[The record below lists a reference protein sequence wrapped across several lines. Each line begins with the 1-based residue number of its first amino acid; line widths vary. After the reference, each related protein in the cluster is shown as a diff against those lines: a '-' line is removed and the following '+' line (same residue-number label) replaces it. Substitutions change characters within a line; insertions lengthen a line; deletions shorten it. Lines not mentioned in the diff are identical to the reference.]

1 MRCNLFRLSL
11 LTIGLA
17 APVQVLSEQIH
28 LTEEDIFAEIA
39 SVTGVTHLKQ
49 SLSQVPAAVTII
61 DRRTIEAST
70 ALNLV
75 DLFRLVPGF
84 QVYFIHGNKPGVT
97 YHVPGGDYSRR
108 LEVKV
113 DGRSVYEPL
122 LSSVEWNTI
131 GIDIDDIEYIE
142 VVRGSNTAADG
153 SNAFIAS
160 FNIITRSPLADLGT
174 KVSVQHGNQGIK
186 SRAISHSSQYDQLA
200 TRFTLKAS
208 DNEGFDL
215 EDYPDYAGKGFSDS
229 ADTFTMRFQGLWTPT
244 VTDSINF
251 QLGTGDTK
259 TTIGPSDYKK
269 RHWKNKYQHFNWKR
283 IANEWSDIEL
293 VLYHNEIDFV
303 DNDDTYDVDAVLFQY
318 ASYDE
323 LEGFSRHQLYQLELG
338 NDLDEGIAL
347 SPNIQEMLEDGGNQ
361 VIAKPSYGHF
371 SGRWD
376 AEIRSNIYS
385 INNFRMS
392 IALGSRYDSFETE
405 LFLGGPGQVSQ
416 VSNRLNANLEWTASD
431 ELTFN
436 YGNAIEKIRNKNHSH
451 SNRAAANYQ
460 FSKQHIFRL
469 ARSES
474 YRDPT
479 LLEVNQNSIYTYEN
493 QDEEI
498 TLYTRVFSD
507 DDIATEKLVS
517 REVGYLGLFDDKK
530 LSLDIRVFEEELTNL
545 IGERRERFLG
555 PLQDSVNIIDN
566 IENLKLKGME
576 WQLQYRPSNQLLIN
590 LNHSYLEAEG
600 DSRYGYD
607 QSDDAA
613 SENDLILDLDKTVP
627 ENMANLLVSYE
638 MSGGLKFSGSYH
650 YKAGYKPKPGAE
662 SLPSHS
668 RFDLKASKR
677 WFSQSNWME
686 LSLTAQNVGD
696 DYPEHFSSNKFESL
710 YVLGFKFGSN

>member
-1 MRCNLFRLSL
+1 MKGNLQRLSL
-11 LTIGLA
+11 LMLMLSA
-17 APVQVLSEQIH
+17 SAQVFSEQGL
-28 LTEEDIFAEIA
+28 LTEEDVFAAID

-122 LSSVEWNTI
+122 LSSVEWNTL
-131 GIDIDDIEYIE
+131 GVDIDDIEYIE

-160 FNIITRSPLADLGT
+160 FNIVTRSPLLDLGT
-174 KVSVQHGNQGIK
+174 KLSVQNGNQGIK
-186 SRAISHSSQYDQLA
+186 SRAISHSSQFDQLA
-200 TRFTLKAS
+200 TRLTIKAS
-208 DNEGFDL
+208 ENNGF
-215 EDYPDYAGKGFSDS
+215 EDFGGNDIADS
-229 ADTFTMRFQGLWTPT
+229 VDTFTLRYQGLWTPT
-244 VTDSINF
+244 GTDSINF
-251 QLGTGDTK
+251 QLGTGDAK

-303 DNDDTYDVDAVLFQY
+303 DNDDSYDVATT
-318 ASYDE
+318 
-323 LEGFSRHQLYQLELG
+323 LYFYG
-338 NDLDEGIAL
+338 AD
-347 SPNIQEMLEDGGNQ
+347 EDGQSLHQRMGGDLVLPLDIQQILANGPNQ
-361 VIAKPSYGHF
+361 IIAQPAYAHF
-371 SGRWD
+371 SDRWD
-376 AEIRSNIYS
+376 AELRSNIYS
-385 INNFRMS
+385 MDDLRMS
-392 IALGSRYDSFETE
+392 LALGSRHDSFETE

-416 VSNRLNANLEWTASD
+416 ISNRLNANLEWTASD
-431 ELTFN
+431 SLTIN
-436 YGNAIEKIRNKNHSH
+436 LGNALEKIRNKDNTNSY
-451 SNRAAANYQ
+451 RAAANYQ
-460 FSKQHIFRL
+460 LSPKHIFRL
-469 ARSES
+469 AGSKS

-479 LLEVNQNSIYTYEN
+479 LLEVNQNSIYTYDN
-493 QDEEI
+493 QGEEI

-507 DDIATEKLVS
+507 DDIANEKQVS
-517 REVGYLGLFDDKK
+517 REIGYLGLFQDKN
-530 LSLDIRVFEEELTNL
+530 LSLDIRIFDEELTNL
-545 IGERRERFLG
+545 IGERREPSSG

-566 IENLKLKGME
+566 IRNMRLKGIE
-576 WQLQYRPSNQLLIN
+576 WHLQYRPTNQLLFS

-600 DSRYGYD
+600 DSWYASYN
-607 QSDDAA
+607 QDDDVA

-627 ENMANLLVSYE
+627 ENMANLLASYE
-638 MSGGLKFSGSYH
+638 MPGGLKFSGSYH
-650 YKAGYKPKPGAE
+650 YKAGYKPRPRFDVI
-662 SLPSHS
+662 PSHS

-696 DYPEHFSSNKFESL
+696 DYREHFSSNKFESRYL
-710 YVLGFKFGSN
+710 LGFKLGSN

>member
-1 MRCNLFRLSL
+1 MKGNSLRLPFLMVALSAS
-11 LTIGLA
+11 TQVFSAQGL
-17 APVQVLSEQIH
+17 
-28 LTEEDIFAEIA
+28 LTEEDVFAEID

-122 LSSVEWNTI
+122 LSSVEWNTL
-131 GIDIDDIEYIE
+131 GVDIDDIEYIE

-160 FNIITRSPLADLGT
+160 FNIVTRSPLADAGT
-174 KVSVQHGNQGIK
+174 KFSIQHGNQGIK

-208 DNEGFDL
+208 DNEGFDF
-215 EDYPDYAGKGFSDS
+215 EDYADYAGKGFSDS
-229 ADTFTMRFQGLWTPT
+229 ADTFTVRYQGLWTPT

-283 IANEWSDIEL
+283 IANEWSDVEL
-293 VLYHNEIDFV
+293 VLYHNQIDFV
-303 DNDDTYDVDAVLFQY
+303 DNEDVWTVKTVLDAFDVNKDGIY
-318 ASYDE
+318 E
-323 LEGFSRHQLYQLELG
+323 NEGFDYPSEVQKLLVQHPQNE
-338 NDLDEGIAL
+338 NVIIV
-347 SPNIQEMLEDGGNQ
+347 SPTY
-361 VIAKPSYGHF
+361 AHF
-371 SGRWD
+371 SDRWD
-376 AEIRSNIYS
+376 AELRSNIYS
-385 INNFRMS
+385 IDNLRMS
-392 IALGSRYDSFETE
+392 LALGSRHDSFETE
-405 LFLGGPGQVSQ
+405 LFLGGPGQVGQ
-416 VSNRLNANLEWTASD
+416 ISNRLNVNLEWTASD
-431 ELTFN
+431 ALTIN
-436 YGNAIEKIRNKNHSH
+436 LGNALEKIRNKDNTNSY
-451 SNRAAANYQ
+451 RAAANYQ
-460 FSKQHIFRL
+460 LSKKHIFRL
-469 ARSES
+469 AGSHS

-479 LLEVNQNSIYTYEN
+479 LLEVNQNSIYTYDN
-493 QDEEI
+493 QGEEI
-498 TLYTRVFSD
+498 TIYTRVFSD
-507 DDIATEKLVS
+507 DNIATEKQVS

-530 LSLDIRVFEEELTNL
+530 LSLDIRIFDEKLTNL
-545 IGERRERFLG
+545 IGERREPSIG
-555 PLQDSVNIIDN
+555 PLKHIAETINIIDN
-566 IENLKLKGME
+566 VENVNLKGVE
-576 WQLQYRPSNQLLIN
+576 WQLQYRPTNQLLLS

-600 DSRYGYD
+600 DSWFASFELG
-607 QSDDAA
+607 DDVA
-613 SENDLILDLDKTVP
+613 SEGDVIHDLTKVVP

-650 YKAGYKPKPGAE
+650 YKEGYKPGPRFDI
-662 SLPSHS
+662 LPSHS

-696 DYPEHFSSNKFESL
+696 DYQEHFSFNKFESL
-710 YVLGFKFGSN
+710 YVLGFKLGSN

>member
-1 MRCNLFRLSL
+1 MKDNSLRLPFLMVALSAS
-11 LTIGLA
+11 TQVFSAQGL
-17 APVQVLSEQIH
+17 
-28 LTEEDIFAEIA
+28 LTEEDVFAEID

-122 LSSVEWNTI
+122 LSSVVWNTI
-131 GIDIDDIEYIE
+131 GVDIDDIEYIE

-160 FNIITRSPLADLGT
+160 FNIVTRSPLADAGT
-174 KVSVQHGNQGIK
+174 KFSVQHGNQGIK

-200 TRFTLKAS
+200 THFTLKAS
-208 DNEGFDL
+208 DSQGF
-215 EDYPDYAGKGFSDS
+215 EDFDGKDISDS
-229 ADTFTMRFQGLWTPT
+229 ADTFTVRYQGLWTPT

-283 IANEWSDIEL
+283 IANEWSDVEL

-303 DNDDTYDVDAVLFQY
+303 DNDDPYDVATTLYLYGANEEDGKSL
-318 ASYDE
+318 
-323 LEGFSRHQLYQLELG
+323 HQLMG
-338 NDLDEGIAL
+338 GDLVLPSEIQQILANGSNQIIAQ
-347 SPNIQEMLEDGGNQ
+347 PTY
-361 VIAKPSYGHF
+361 AHF
-371 SGRWD
+371 SDRWD
-376 AEIRSNIYS
+376 AELRSNIYS
-385 INNFRMS
+385 IDDLRMS
-392 IALGSRYDSFETE
+392 LAVGSRHDSFETE
-405 LFLGGPGQVSQ
+405 LFLGGPGRISQ

-431 ELTFN
+431 ALTIN
-436 YGNAIEKIRNKNHSH
+436 LGNALEKIRNKDNTNSY
-451 SNRAAANYQ
+451 RAAANYQ
-460 FSKQHIFRL
+460 LSKKHIFRL
-469 ARSES
+469 AGSHS

-479 LLEVNQNSIYTYEN
+479 LLELNQNSIYTYDN
-493 QDEEI
+493 QGDEI

-507 DDIATEKLVS
+507 DDIANEKQVS
-517 REVGYLGLFDDKK
+517 REIGYLGLFQDKN
-530 LSLDIRVFEEELTNL
+530 LSLDIRIFDEELTSL
-545 IGERRERFLG
+545 IGERRGPSSG

-566 IENLKLKGME
+566 TENVKLKGIE
-576 WQLQYRPSNQLLIN
+576 WQLQHRPTNQLLLS
-590 LNHSYLEAEG
+590 LNHSYLVAEG
-600 DSRYGYD
+600 DSWYGYD
-607 QSDDAA
+607 KHDDAA
-613 SENDLILDLDKTVP
+613 SENDHILDLDKTVP

-638 MSGGLKFSGSYH
+638 MSGGLKLSGSYH
-650 YKAGYKPKPGAE
+650 YKEGYKPKPGAV

-668 RFDLKASKR
+668 RFDFKASKR

-696 DYPEHFSSNKFESL
+696 DYQEHFSFNKFESL
-710 YVLGFKFGSN
+710 YVLGFKLGSN

>member
-1 MRCNLFRLSL
+1 MLALSAS
-11 LTIGLA
+11 TQVFSAQGL
-17 APVQVLSEQIH
+17 
-28 LTEEDIFAEIA
+28 LTEEDVFAEID

-108 LEVKV
+108 LEVKI

-131 GIDIDDIEYIE
+131 GVDIDDIEYIE

-160 FNIITRSPLADLGT
+160 FNIVTRSPLADAGT
-174 KVSVQHGNQGIK
+174 KFSVQHGNQGIK

-208 DNEGFDL
+208 NNEGFDL
-215 EDYPDYAGKGFSDS
+215 EDYPDYAGKDFSDS
-229 ADTFTMRFQGLWTPT
+229 ADTFTVRYQGLWTPT

-259 TTIGPSDYKK
+259 TTIGPSGYKK

-283 IANEWSDIEL
+283 IANEWSDVEL

-303 DNDDTYDVDAVLFQY
+303 DNEDVWTVKTVLDAFDLNEDGIY
-318 ASYDE
+318 E
-323 LEGFSRHQLYQLELG
+323 NEGFDYPSEVQKLLVQHPQNE
-338 NDLDEGIAL
+338 NVIIV
-347 SPNIQEMLEDGGNQ
+347 SPTY
-361 VIAKPSYGHF
+361 AHF
-371 SGRWD
+371 SDRWD
-376 AEIRSNIYS
+376 AEIRSNIYHRDGL
-385 INNFRMS
+385 RMS
-392 IALGSRYDSFETE
+392 FAAGSRYDSFETE

-431 ELTFN
+431 KLTFN

-460 FSKQHIFRL
+460 LSKKHIFRL
-469 ARSES
+469 AGSHS

-479 LLEVNQNSIYTYEN
+479 LLEVNQNSIYTYDN
-493 QDEEI
+493 QGDEI
-498 TLYTRVFSD
+498 TLYTRVKSD
-507 DDIATEKLVS
+507 NDIATEKQVS
-517 REVGYLGLFDDKK
+517 RELGYLGLFDDKK
-530 LSLDIRVFEEELTNL
+530 LSLDIRIFDKELTNL
-545 IGERRERFLG
+545 IGERREPSVG
-555 PLQDSVNIIDN
+555 PLKDIAKTVNIIDN
-566 IENLKLKGME
+566 IENMKLKGIE
-576 WQLQYRPSNQLLIN
+576 WQLQYRPTNQLLLS

-600 DSRYGYD
+600 DSWYASFEPG
-607 QSDDAA
+607 DDVA
-613 SENDLILDLDKTVP
+613 SEGDVIHDLTKVVP

-650 YKAGYKPKPGAE
+650 YKEGYKPKPGADI
-662 SLPSHS
+662 LPSHS

-696 DYPEHFSSNKFESL
+696 EYQEHFSYNKFKSL
-710 YVLGFKFGSN
+710 YVLGFKIGSD

>member
-1 MRCNLFRLSL
+1 MAAFFAS
-11 LTIGLA
+11 TQVYSEYGL
-17 APVQVLSEQIH
+17 
-28 LTEEDIFAEIA
+28 LTEEDVFAEID

-122 LSSVEWNTI
+122 LSSVEWNTL

-160 FNIITRSPLADLGT
+160 FNIVTRSPLADLGT

-186 SRAISHSSQYDQLA
+186 SRAISHSSQFDQLA

-208 DNEGFDL
+208 DNEGF
-215 EDYPDYAGKGFSDS
+215 EDFSGNDIADS
-229 ADTFTMRFQGLWTPT
+229 ADTFTMRYQGLWTPT

-283 IANEWSDIEL
+283 IANKWSDIEL

-303 DNDDTYDVDAVLFQY
+303 DNDDSYDVRRALGLYSIGDDCKDNKY
-318 ASYDE
+318 ATPE
-323 LEGFSRHQLYQLELG
+323 IKKLL
-338 NDLDEGIAL
+338 
-347 SPNIQEMLEDGGNQ
+347 IQCPDNMGV
-361 VIAKPSYGHF
+361 VIAKPSHAHF
-371 SGRWD
+371 SDRWD
-376 AEIRSNIYS
+376 AELRSNIYS
-385 INNFRMS
+385 IDNLRMS
-392 IALGSRYDSFETE
+392 LAVGSRHDSFETE

-416 VSNRLNANLEWTASD
+416 VSHRLNANVEWTASD
-431 ELTFN
+431 ALTIN
-436 YGNAIEKIRNKNHSH
+436 LGNALEKIRNKENTNSY
-451 SNRAAANYQ
+451 RAAANYQ
-460 FSKQHIFRL
+460 FSKQHVFRL
-469 ARSES
+469 AGSSS

-479 LLEVNQNSIYTYEN
+479 LLEVNQNSIYTYDN
-493 QDEEI
+493 QGEEI
-498 TLYTRVFSD
+498 ILYTRVFSD
-507 DDIATEKLVS
+507 DDIAKEKQVS
-517 REVGYLGLFDDKK
+517 REIGYLGLFDNKNI
-530 LSLDIRVFEEELTNL
+530 SLDIRVFEEELTNL

-566 IENLKLKGME
+566 VENMKLKGIE
-576 WQLQYRPSNQLLIN
+576 WQLQYRPSNQLLLN

-607 QSDDAA
+607 QSDDAV

-650 YKAGYKPKPGAE
+650 YKAGYKPKPGAI

-696 DYPEHFSSNKFESL
+696 DYQEHLSSNKFESL
-710 YVLGFKFGSN
+710 YVLGFKLGSN

>member
-1 MRCNLFRLSL
+1 LIVALSVS
-11 LTIGLA
+11 T
-17 APVQVLSEQIH
+17 QVFSEQGL
-28 LTEEDIFAEIA
+28 LTEEDVFAAID

-84 QVYFIHGNKPGVT
+84 QVYFTHGNKPGVT

-122 LSSVEWNTI
+122 LSSVEWNTL
-131 GIDIDDIEYIE
+131 GVDIDDIEYIE

-160 FNIITRSPLADLGT
+160 FNIVTRSPLADTGT
-174 KVSVQHGNQGIK
+174 KFSVQHGNQGIK
-186 SRAISHSSQYDQLA
+186 SRAISHSSQFDQLA

-208 DNEGFDL
+208 DSLGF
-215 EDYPDYAGKGFSDS
+215 EDFDGKDISDS
-229 ADTFTMRFQGLWTPT
+229 ADTFTLRYQGLWTPS

-283 IANEWSDIEL
+283 IANEWSDVEL

-303 DNDDTYDVDAVLFQY
+303 DNDDTYDNEKVLELYRSREGLSLHQMHQLEEGNEVTDGFVL
-318 ASYDE
+318 SPE
-323 LEGFSRHQLYQLELG
+323 LEAILDDGDYQI
-338 NDLDEGIAL
+338 IAQ
-347 SPNIQEMLEDGGNQ
+347 PTY
-361 VIAKPSYGHF
+361 AHF
-371 SGRWD
+371 SDRWD
-376 AEIRSNIYS
+376 AELRSNIYS
-385 INNFRMS
+385 IDNLRMS
-392 IALGSRYDSFETE
+392 LALGSRHDSFETE

-416 VSNRLNANLEWTASD
+416 ISNRLNANLEWTPSD
-431 ELTFN
+431 SLTIN
-436 YGNAIEKIRNKNHSH
+436 LGNALEKIRNKDNTNSY
-451 SNRAAANYQ
+451 RAAANYQ
-460 FSKQHIFRL
+460 LSQKHIFRL
-469 ARSES
+469 AGSKS

-479 LLEVNQNSIYTYEN
+479 LLEVNQNSIYTYDN
-493 QDEEI
+493 QGEEI

-507 DDIATEKLVS
+507 DDIANEKQVS
-517 REVGYLGLFDDKK
+517 REIGYLGLFDDKK
-530 LSLDIRVFEEELTNL
+530 LSLDIRIFDEELTNL

-566 IENLKLKGME
+566 TENVKLKGIE
-576 WQLQYRPSNQLLIN
+576 WQIQYRPTNQLLFS
-590 LNHSYLEAEG
+590 LNHSYIEAKG

-607 QSDDAA
+607 KNDDTD

-638 MSGGLKFSGSYH
+638 MPRGLKFSGSYH
-650 YKAGYKPKPGAE
+650 YKAGYKPRPRFDVI
-662 SLPSHS
+662 PSHS

-686 LSLTAQNVGD
+686 LSLTAQNVGN
-696 DYPEHFSSNKFESL
+696 DYQEHFSSNKFESL
-710 YVLGFKFGSN
+710 YVLGFKLGSN

>member
-1 MRCNLFRLSL
+1 MVALFASAQVYSEY
-11 LTIGLA
+11 GL
-17 APVQVLSEQIH
+17 
-28 LTEEDIFAEIA
+28 LTEEDVFAEID

-84 QVYFIHGNKPGVT
+84 QVYFIHGNKPGVA
-97 YHVPGGDYSRR
+97 YHVPGGEYSRR

-113 DGRSVYEPL
+113 DGRSIYEPL
-122 LSSVEWNTI
+122 LSSVEWNTL

-160 FNIITRSPLADLGT
+160 FNIVTRSPLADLGT

-186 SRAISHSSQYDQLA
+186 SRRISHSSQYDHLA

-215 EDYPDYAGKGFSDS
+215 EDYPDYAGKDFSDS
-229 ADTFTMRFQGLWTPT
+229 ADTFTMRYQGLWTPT

-269 RHWKNKYQHFNWKR
+269 RHWKKKYQHFNWKR
-283 IANEWSDIEL
+283 IANKWSDIEL

-303 DNDDTYDVDAVLFQY
+303 DNDDPFDVDTVLFRY
-318 ASYDE
+318 APYDE
-323 LEGFSRHQLYQLELG
+323 LGGFSRHQLYQLELG
-338 NDLDEGIAL
+338 NDLDKGIAL
-347 SPNIQEMLEDGGNQ
+347 PPNIKETLEAGGNQ
-361 VIAKPSYGHF
+361 IIAQPSYAHF
-371 SGRWD
+371 SDRWD

-385 INNFRMS
+385 IDNLRMS
-392 IALGSRYDSFETE
+392 LAVGSRHDSFETE

-416 VSNRLNANLEWTASD
+416 VSHRLNANLEWTASD
-431 ELTFN
+431 ALTIN
-436 YGNAIEKIRNKNHSH
+436 LGNALEKIRNKENTNSY
-451 SNRAAANYQ
+451 RAAANYQ
-460 FSKQHIFRL
+460 FSKQHVFRL
-469 ARSES
+469 AGSSS

-479 LLEVNQNSIYTYEN
+479 LLEVNQNSIYTYDN
-493 QDEEI
+493 QGEEI
-498 TLYTRVFSD
+498 ILYTRVLSD
-507 DDIATEKLVS
+507 DDIAKEKQVS

-530 LSLDIRVFEEELTNL
+530 LSLDIRIFDEKLTNL
-545 IGERRERFLG
+545 IGERREPSSG
-555 PLQDSVNIIDN
+555 PLQNSVNIIDN
-566 IENLKLKGME
+566 IENMTLKGVE
-576 WQLQYRPSNQLLIN
+576 WQLQYRPTNQLLLS

-600 DSRYGYD
+600 DSWYASFDLG
-607 QSDDAA
+607 DDVA
-613 SENDLILDLDKTVP
+613 SEGDVILDLTKVVP

-638 MSGGLKFSGSYH
+638 LSGGLKFSGSYH
-650 YKAGYKPKPGAE
+650 YKEGYKPEPRADI
-662 SLPSHS
+662 LPSHS

-677 WFSQSNWME
+677 WFSQNNWME

-696 DYPEHFSSNKFESL
+696 DYQEHLPSNKFESL

>member
-1 MRCNLFRLSL
+1 MVALSAS
-11 LTIGLA
+11 TQVFSAQGL
-17 APVQVLSEQIH
+17 
-28 LTEEDIFAEIA
+28 LTEEDIFADID

-84 QVYFIHGNKPGVT
+84 QVYFLHGNKPGVT

-122 LSSVEWNTI
+122 LSSVEWNTL
-131 GIDIDDIEYIE
+131 GVDIDDIEYIE

-160 FNIITRSPLADLGT
+160 FNIVTRSPLADAGT

-186 SRAISHSSQYDQLA
+186 SRAISHSSQFDQLA

-208 DNEGFDL
+208 DSQGF
-215 EDYPDYAGKGFSDS
+215 EDFSGKDISDS
-229 ADTFTMRFQGLWTPT
+229 ADTFTIRYQGLWTPT

-283 IANEWSDIEL
+283 IANEWSDVEL

-303 DNDDTYDVDAVLFQY
+303 DNDDPYDVDTVLFLY
-318 ASYDE
+318 APRDE
-323 LEGFSRHQLYQLELG
+323 LGGLSYHQFSQSKLE
-338 NDLDEGIAL
+338 NDPDEGIAL
-347 SPNIQEMLEDGGNQ
+347 SPNIQEMLEVGGNQ
-361 VIAKPSYGHF
+361 IIGKPSYAHF
-371 SGRWD
+371 SDRWD
-376 AEIRSNIYS
+376 AELRSNIYS
-385 INNFRMS
+385 IDNLRMS
-392 IALGSRYDSFETE
+392 LAVGSRHDSFETE
-405 LFLGGPGQVSQ
+405 LFLGGAGRVSQ

-431 ELTFN
+431 KLTFN
-436 YGNAIEKIRNKNHSH
+436 YGNAFEKIRNKNHSH

-460 FSKQHIFRL
+460 LSKKHIFRL
-469 ARSES
+469 AGSHS

-479 LLEVNQNSIYTYEN
+479 LLEVNQNSIYTYDN
-493 QDEEI
+493 QGDEI
-498 TLYTRVFSD
+498 TLYTRVKSD
-507 DDIATEKLVS
+507 NDIATEKQVS
-517 REVGYLGLFDDKK
+517 REIGYLGLFDDKK
-530 LSLDIRVFEEELTNL
+530 LSLDVRIFDEELTNL
-545 IGERRERFLG
+545 IGERREPSVG
-555 PLQDSVNIIDN
+555 PLKDIAKTVNIIDN
-566 IENLKLKGME
+566 IENIKLKGIE
-576 WQLQYRPSNQLLIN
+576 WQLQYRPTNQLLLS

-600 DSRYGYD
+600 DSWYASFEPG
-607 QSDDAA
+607 DDVA
-613 SENDLILDLDKTVP
+613 SEGDVIHDLTKVVP

-638 MSGGLKFSGSYH
+638 MTGGLKFSGSYH
-650 YKAGYKPKPGAE
+650 YKAGYEPKPGRD
-662 SLPSHS
+662 SLPSSS
-668 RFDLKASKR
+668 RFDFKASKR
-677 WFSQSNWME
+677 WLSQSHWME

-696 DYPEHFSSNKFESL
+696 DYQEHFSYNKFESL
-710 YVLGFKFGSN
+710 YVLGFKLGSN

>member
-1 MRCNLFRLSL
+1 MKDNSLRLSFL
-11 LTIGLA
+11 MVALCASTQVFSAQGL
-17 APVQVLSEQIH
+17 
-28 LTEEDIFAEIA
+28 LTEEDIFAEID

-122 LSSVEWNTI
+122 LSSVEWNTL
-131 GIDIDDIEYIE
+131 GVDIDDIEYIE

-160 FNIITRSPLADLGT
+160 FNIVTRSPLLDLGT
-174 KVSVQHGNQGIK
+174 KLSVQHGSQGIK
-186 SRAISHSSQYDQLA
+186 SRAISHSSQFDQLA

-208 DNEGFDL
+208 DSLGF
-215 EDYPDYAGKGFSDS
+215 EDFDGKDISDS
-229 ADTFTMRFQGLWTPT
+229 ADTFTLRYQGLWTPS

-293 VLYHNEIDFV
+293 VLYHNQIDFV
-303 DNDDTYDVDAVLFQY
+303 DNDNPYDVRGALKLFNIDDDCKDNEY
-318 ASYDE
+318 ATPEIKKLLIECPDNM
-323 LEGFSRHQLYQLELG
+323 GV
-338 NDLDEGIAL
+338 
-347 SPNIQEMLEDGGNQ
+347 
-361 VIAKPSYGHF
+361 VIAKPTYAHF
-371 SGRWD
+371 SDRWD

-385 INNFRMS
+385 MDNLRMS
-392 IALGSRYDSFETE
+392 LALGSRHDSFETE

-416 VSNRLNANLEWTASD
+416 ISNRLNANLEWTPSD
-431 ELTFN
+431 SLTIN
-436 YGNAIEKIRNKNHSH
+436 LGNALEKIRNKDNTNSY
-451 SNRAAANYQ
+451 RAAANYQ
-460 FSKQHIFRL
+460 LSQKHIFRL
-469 ARSES
+469 AGSKS

-479 LLEVNQNSIYTYEN
+479 LLEVNQNSIYTYDN
-493 QDEEI
+493 QGEEI

-507 DDIATEKLVS
+507 DDIANEKQVS
-517 REVGYLGLFDDKK
+517 REIGYLGLFDDKK
-530 LSLDIRVFEEELTNL
+530 LSLDIRIFDEELTNL

-566 IENLKLKGME
+566 TENAKLKGIE
-576 WQLQYRPSNQLLIN
+576 WQLQYRPTNQLLLS
-590 LNHSYLEAEG
+590 LNHSYLVAEG

-607 QSDDAA
+607 KSDDAA

-638 MSGGLKFSGSYH
+638 MPGGLKFSGSYH
-650 YKAGYKPKPGAE
+650 YKAGYKPKPGAV

-686 LSLTAQNVGD
+686 FSLTAQNVGD
-696 DYPEHFSSNKFESL
+696 DYQEHFSSNKFESL
-710 YVLGFKFGSN
+710 YVLGFKLGSN

>member
-1 MRCNLFRLSL
+1 MVALSAS
-11 LTIGLA
+11 TQVFSAQGL
-17 APVQVLSEQIH
+17 
-28 LTEEDIFAEIA
+28 LTEEDVFAEID

-84 QVYFIHGNKPGVT
+84 QVYFLHGNKPGVS

-108 LEVKV
+108 LEVKI

-131 GIDIDDIEYIE
+131 GVDIDDIEYIE

-160 FNIITRSPLADLGT
+160 FNIVTRSPLADAGT
-174 KVSVQHGNQGIK
+174 KFSIQHGNQGIK

-200 TRFTLKAS
+200 TRLTLKAS
-208 DNEGFDL
+208 DSRGF
-215 EDYPDYAGKGFSDS
+215 EDFDGKDISDS
-229 ADTFTMRFQGLWTPT
+229 ADTFTVRYQGLWTPT

-283 IANEWSDIEL
+283 IANEWSDVEL

-303 DNDDTYDVDAVLFQY
+303 DNDDPYDVATT
-318 ASYDE
+318 
-323 LEGFSRHQLYQLELG
+323 LYLYGANE
-338 NDLDEGIAL
+338 
-347 SPNIQEMLEDGGNQ
+347 EDGKSLHQRMGGDLVLPSEIQQILANGPNQ
-361 VIAKPSYGHF
+361 IIAQPTYAHF
-371 SGRWD
+371 SDRWD
-376 AEIRSNIYS
+376 AELRSNIYS
-385 INNFRMS
+385 IDDLRMS
-392 IALGSRYDSFETE
+392 LALGSRHDSFETE
-405 LFLGGPGQVSQ
+405 LFLGGPVRVSQ

-431 ELTFN
+431 ALTIN
-436 YGNAIEKIRNKNHSH
+436 LGNALEKIRNKDNTNSY
-451 SNRAAANYQ
+451 RAAANYQ
-460 FSKQHIFRL
+460 LSKKHLFRL
-469 ARSES
+469 AGSHS

-479 LLEVNQNSIYTYEN
+479 LLEVNQNSIYTYDN
-493 QDEEI
+493 QGDEI

-507 DDIATEKLVS
+507 DDIATEKQVS
-517 REVGYLGLFDDKK
+517 REIGYLGLFDDKK
-530 LSLDIRVFEEELTNL
+530 LSLDVRIFDEELTSL
-545 IGERRERFLG
+545 IGERREPSSG

-566 IENLKLKGME
+566 IENMKLKGIE
-576 WQLQYRPSNQLLIN
+576 WQLQYRPTNQLLLS

-600 DSRYGYD
+600 DSWYASFEPG
-607 QSDDAA
+607 DDVA
-613 SENDLILDLDKTVP
+613 SEGDVIHDLTKVVP

-638 MSGGLKFSGSYH
+638 MTGGLKFSGSYH
-650 YKAGYKPKPGAE
+650 YKEGYKPKPGADI
-662 SLPSHS
+662 LPSHS

-696 DYPEHFSSNKFESL
+696 DYQEHFSFNKFESL
-710 YVLGFKFGSN
+710 YVLGFKIGSN

>member
-1 MRCNLFRLSL
+1 MKDNSLRLPFLMVALSAS
-11 LTIGLA
+11 TQVFSAQGL
-17 APVQVLSEQIH
+17 
-28 LTEEDIFAEIA
+28 LTEEDIFAEID

-84 QVYFIHGNKPGVT
+84 QVYFLHGNKPGVT

-122 LSSVEWNTI
+122 LSSVEWNTL
-131 GIDIDDIEYIE
+131 GVDIDDIEYIE

-160 FNIITRSPLADLGT
+160 FNIVTRSPLADAGT
-174 KVSVQHGNQGIK
+174 KFSVQHGNQGIK
-186 SRAISHSSQYDQLA
+186 SRAISHSSQFDQLA

-208 DNEGFDL
+208 ENNGFDL
-215 EDYPDYAGKGFSDS
+215 EDYPDYAGKDFSDS
-229 ADTFTMRFQGLWTPT
+229 ADTFTIRYQGLWTPS

-283 IANEWSDIEL
+283 IANEWSDVEL
-293 VLYHNEIDFV
+293 VLYHNQIDFV
-303 DNDDTYDVDAVLFQY
+303 DNDNPYDVRAALELFNIDDDCKDNQY
-318 ASYDE
+318 ATSEIKKLLIECPDNM
-323 LEGFSRHQLYQLELG
+323 GV
-338 NDLDEGIAL
+338 
-347 SPNIQEMLEDGGNQ
+347 
-361 VIAKPSYGHF
+361 VIAKPTYAHF
-371 SGRWD
+371 SDRWD
-376 AEIRSNIYS
+376 AELRSNIYS
-385 INNFRMS
+385 IDNLRMS
-392 IALGSRYDSFETE
+392 LAMGSRHDSFETE

-416 VSNRLNANLEWTASD
+416 ISNRLNANLEWTASD
-431 ELTFN
+431 ALTIN
-436 YGNAIEKIRNKNHSH
+436 LGNALEKIRNKDNTNSY
-451 SNRAAANYQ
+451 RVAANYQ
-460 FSKQHIFRL
+460 LSQKHIFRL
-469 ARSES
+469 AGSKS

-479 LLEVNQNSIYTYEN
+479 LLEVNQNSIYTY
-493 QDEEI
+493 DDKGEEI

-507 DDIATEKLVS
+507 DDIANEKQVS
-517 REVGYLGLFDDKK
+517 REIGYLGLFQDKN
-530 LSLDIRVFEEELTNL
+530 LSLDIRIFDEELTSL
-545 IGERRERFLG
+545 IGERREPSSG

-566 IENLKLKGME
+566 TENVKLKGIE
-576 WQLQYRPSNQLLIN
+576 WQLQYKPTNQLLLS
-590 LNHSYLEAEG
+590 LNHSYLVAEG
-600 DSRYGYD
+600 DSWYGYD
-607 QSDDAA
+607 KHDDAA
-613 SENDLILDLDKTVP
+613 SENDHILDLDKTVP

-638 MSGGLKFSGSYH
+638 MSGGLKLSGSYH
-650 YKAGYKPKPGAE
+650 YKEGYKPKPGVDI
-662 SLPSHS
+662 LPSHS

-696 DYPEHFSSNKFESL
+696 AYQEHFSFNKFESL
-710 YVLGFKFGSN
+710 YVLGFKLGSN

>member
-1 MRCNLFRLSL
+1 MKGNSLRLPFLMVALSAS
-11 LTIGLA
+11 TQVFSAQGL
-17 APVQVLSEQIH
+17 
-28 LTEEDIFAEIA
+28 LTEEDVFAEID

-84 QVYFIHGNKPGVT
+84 QVYFLHGNKPGVS

-108 LEVKV
+108 LEVKI

-131 GIDIDDIEYIE
+131 GVDIDDIEYIE

-160 FNIITRSPLADLGT
+160 FNIVTRSPLADAGT
-174 KVSVQHGNQGIK
+174 KFSIQHGNQGIK

-200 TRFTLKAS
+200 TRLTLKAS
-208 DNEGFDL
+208 DSRGF
-215 EDYPDYAGKGFSDS
+215 EDFDGKDISDS
-229 ADTFTMRFQGLWTPT
+229 ADTFTVRYQGLWTPT

-283 IANEWSDIEL
+283 IANEWSDVEL

-303 DNDDTYDVDAVLFQY
+303 DNDDPYDVATT
-318 ASYDE
+318 
-323 LEGFSRHQLYQLELG
+323 LYLYGANE
-338 NDLDEGIAL
+338 
-347 SPNIQEMLEDGGNQ
+347 EDGKSLHQRMGGDLVLPSEIQQILANGPNQ
-361 VIAKPSYGHF
+361 IIAQPTYAHF
-371 SGRWD
+371 SDRWD
-376 AEIRSNIYS
+376 AELRSNIYS
-385 INNFRMS
+385 IDDLRMS
-392 IALGSRYDSFETE
+392 LALGSRHDSFETE
-405 LFLGGPGQVSQ
+405 LFLGGPGRVSQ

-431 ELTFN
+431 ALTIN
-436 YGNAIEKIRNKNHSH
+436 LGNALEKIRNKDNTNSY
-451 SNRAAANYQ
+451 RAAANYQ
-460 FSKQHIFRL
+460 LSQKHIFRL
-469 ARSES
+469 AGSKS
-474 YRDPT
+474 YREPT
-479 LLEVNQNSIYTYEN
+479 LLEVNQNSIYTYDN
-493 QDEEI
+493 QGDEI

-507 DDIATEKLVS
+507 DDIATEKQVS
-517 REVGYLGLFDDKK
+517 RELGYLGLFDDKK
-530 LSLDIRVFEEELTNL
+530 LSLDVRIFDEELTSL
-545 IGERRERFLG
+545 IGERREPSSG

-566 IENLKLKGME
+566 IENMKLKGIE
-576 WQLQYRPSNQLLIN
+576 WQLQYRPTNQLLLS

-600 DSRYGYD
+600 DSWYASFEPG
-607 QSDDAA
+607 DDVA
-613 SENDLILDLDKTVP
+613 SEGDVIHDLTKVVP

-638 MSGGLKFSGSYH
+638 MTGGLKFSGSYH
-650 YKAGYKPKPGAE
+650 YKEGYKPKPGADI
-662 SLPSHS
+662 LPSHS

-696 DYPEHFSSNKFESL
+696 DYQEHFSFNKFESL
-710 YVLGFKFGSN
+710 YVLGFKIGSN

>member
-1 MRCNLFRLSL
+1 MKGNSLRLPFLMVALSAS
-11 LTIGLA
+11 TQVFSTQGL
-17 APVQVLSEQIH
+17 
-28 LTEEDIFAEIA
+28 LTEEDIFAEID

-84 QVYFIHGNKPGVT
+84 QVYYIHGNKPGVT

-108 LEVKV
+108 LEVKI
-113 DGRSVYEPL
+113 DGRSVYESL

-131 GIDIDDIEYIE
+131 GVDIDDIEYIE

-160 FNIITRSPLADLGT
+160 FNIVTRSPLADAGT
-174 KVSVQHGNQGIK
+174 KFSVQHGNQGIK

-208 DNEGFDL
+208 NNEGFDL
-215 EDYPDYAGKGFSDS
+215 EDYPDYAGKDFSDS
-229 ADTFTMRFQGLWTPT
+229 ADTFTVRYQGLWTPT

-259 TTIGPSDYKK
+259 TTIGPSGYKK

-283 IANEWSDIEL
+283 IANEWSDVEL

-303 DNDDTYDVDAVLFQY
+303 DNEDVWTVKTVLDAFDFNEDGIY
-318 ASYDE
+318 E
-323 LEGFSRHQLYQLELG
+323 NEGFDYPSEVQKLLVQHPQNE
-338 NDLDEGIAL
+338 DVIIV
-347 SPNIQEMLEDGGNQ
+347 SPTY
-361 VIAKPSYGHF
+361 AHF
-371 SGRWD
+371 SDRWD
-376 AEIRSNIYS
+376 AELRSNIYS
-385 INNFRMS
+385 MDNLRMS
-392 IALGSRYDSFETE
+392 LAVGSRHDSFETE

-431 ELTFN
+431 KLTFN

-451 SNRAAANYQ
+451 SNRAAVNYQ
-460 FSKQHIFRL
+460 LSKKHVFRL
-469 ARSES
+469 AGSRS

-479 LLEVNQNSIYTYEN
+479 LLELNQNSIYTYDN
-493 QDEEI
+493 QGEEI

-507 DDIATEKLVS
+507 DDIATEKQVS
-517 REVGYLGLFDDKK
+517 REIGYLGLFDGKK
-530 LSLDIRVFEEELTNL
+530 LSLDVRIFDEELTNL
-545 IGERRERFLG
+545 IGERREPSIG
-555 PLQDSVNIIDN
+555 PLKHIAETINIIDN
-566 IENLKLKGME
+566 VENVNLKGVE
-576 WQLQYRPSNQLLIN
+576 WQLQYRPTNQLLLS

-600 DSRYGYD
+600 DSWYK
-607 QSDDAA
+607 SLNPDDDVA
-613 SENDLILDLDKTVP
+613 SVGDEINDLDKTVP

-638 MSGGLKFSGSYH
+638 MSGELKFSGSYH
-650 YKAGYKPKPGAE
+650 YKEGYKPKPGAV

-668 RFDLKASKR
+668 RFDFKASKR

-696 DYPEHFSSNKFESL
+696 DYQEHFSFNKFESL
-710 YVLGFKFGSN
+710 YVLGFKLGSN

>member
-1 MRCNLFRLSL
+1 MKDNSLKLPFLMVALSAS
-11 LTIGLA
+11 TQVFSAQGL
-17 APVQVLSEQIH
+17 
-28 LTEEDIFAEIA
+28 LTEEDIFAEIG

-84 QVYFIHGNKPGVT
+84 QVYFLHGNKPGVT

-122 LSSVEWNTI
+122 LSSVEWNTL
-131 GIDIDDIEYIE
+131 GVDIDDIEYIE

-160 FNIITRSPLADLGT
+160 FNIVTRSPLADAGT
-174 KVSVQHGNQGIK
+174 KFSVQHGNQGIK
-186 SRAISHSSQYDQLA
+186 SRAISHSSQFDQLA

-208 DNEGFDL
+208 ENNGFDL
-215 EDYPDYAGKGFSDS
+215 EDYPDYAGKDFSDS
-229 ADTFTMRFQGLWTPT
+229 ADTFTIRYQGLWTPS

-283 IANEWSDIEL
+283 IANEWSDVEL
-293 VLYHNEIDFV
+293 VLYHNQIDFV
-303 DNDDTYDVDAVLFQY
+303 DNDDTYDNEKVLELYRSRGGLSFHQMHQLEEGNEVTDGFVL
-318 ASYDE
+318 SPE
-323 LEGFSRHQLYQLELG
+323 LEAIL
-338 NDLDEGIAL
+338 
-347 SPNIQEMLEDGGNQ
+347 DGGDYQ
-361 VIAKPSYGHF
+361 IIAQPTYAHF
-371 SGRWD
+371 SDRWD
-376 AEIRSNIYS
+376 AELRSNIYS
-385 INNFRMS
+385 MDNLRMS
-392 IALGSRYDSFETE
+392 LAMGSRHDSFETE

-416 VSNRLNANLEWTASD
+416 ISNRLNANLEWTASD
-431 ELTFN
+431 ALTIN
-436 YGNAIEKIRNKNHSH
+436 LGNALEKIRNKDNTNSY
-451 SNRAAANYQ
+451 RVAANYQ
-460 FSKQHIFRL
+460 LSQKHIFRL
-469 ARSES
+469 AGSKS

-479 LLEVNQNSIYTYEN
+479 LLEVNQNSIYTY
-493 QDEEI
+493 DDKGEEI

-507 DDIATEKLVS
+507 DDIANEKQVS
-517 REVGYLGLFDDKK
+517 REIGYLGLFQDKN
-530 LSLDIRVFEEELTNL
+530 LSLDIRIFDEELTSL
-545 IGERRERFLG
+545 IGERREPSSG

-566 IENLKLKGME
+566 TENAKLKGIE
-576 WQLQYRPSNQLLIN
+576 WQLQYKPTNQLLLS
-590 LNHSYLEAEG
+590 LNHSYLVAEG
-600 DSRYGYD
+600 DSWYGYD
-607 QSDDAA
+607 KHDDAA
-613 SENDLILDLDKTVP
+613 SENDHILDLDKTVP

-638 MSGGLKFSGSYH
+638 MSGGLKLSGSYH
-650 YKAGYKPKPGAE
+650 YKEGYKPKPGVDI
-662 SLPSHS
+662 LPSHS

-696 DYPEHFSSNKFESL
+696 AYQEHFSFNKFESL
-710 YVLGFKFGSN
+710 YVLGFKLGSN

>member
-1 MRCNLFRLSL
+1 MVALSAS
-11 LTIGLA
+11 TQVFSAQGL
-17 APVQVLSEQIH
+17 
-28 LTEEDIFAEIA
+28 LTEEDIFADID

-84 QVYFIHGNKPGVT
+84 QVYFLHGNKPGVT

-131 GIDIDDIEYIE
+131 GVDIDDIEYIE

-160 FNIITRSPLADLGT
+160 FNIVTRSPLADAGT
-174 KVSVQHGNQGIK
+174 KFSVQHGNQGIK

-208 DNEGFDL
+208 DSQGF
-215 EDYPDYAGKGFSDS
+215 EDFDGKDISDS
-229 ADTFTMRFQGLWTPT
+229 ADTFTVRYQGLWTPS

-269 RHWKNKYQHFNWKR
+269 RHWKNKYQHLNWKR

-293 VLYHNEIDFV
+293 VLYHNQIDFV
-303 DNDDTYDVDAVLFQY
+303 DNDNTYDVRA
-318 ASYDE
+318 A
-323 LEGFSRHQLYQLELG
+323 LELFYIDDDCKDNKYATPEIKKLLIECPDNMG
-338 NDLDEGIAL
+338 V
-347 SPNIQEMLEDGGNQ
+347 
-361 VIAKPSYGHF
+361 VIAKPTYAHF
-371 SGRWD
+371 SDRWD
-376 AEIRSNIYS
+376 AELRSNIYS
-385 INNFRMS
+385 IDNLRMS
-392 IALGSRYDSFETE
+392 LAVGSRHDSFETE

-431 ELTFN
+431 ALTIN
-436 YGNAIEKIRNKNHSH
+436 LGNALEKIRNKDNTNSY
-451 SNRAAANYQ
+451 RAAANYQ
-460 FSKQHIFRL
+460 LSQKHIFRL
-469 ARSES
+469 AGSKS

-479 LLEVNQNSIYTYEN
+479 LLEVNQNSIYTYDN
-493 QDEEI
+493 QGDEI
-498 TLYTRVFSD
+498 TLYTRVISD
-507 DDIATEKLVS
+507 NDIATEKQIS
-517 REVGYLGLFDDKK
+517 REIGYLGLFDNKK
-530 LSLDIRVFEEELTNL
+530 LSLDIRIFDEELTNL

-566 IENLKLKGME
+566 TENVKLKGIE
-576 WQLQYRPSNQLLIN
+576 WQLQYRPSNQLLLN

-607 QSDDAA
+607 QSDDAV

-638 MSGGLKFSGSYH
+638 MPRGLKFSGSYH
-650 YKAGYKPKPGAE
+650 YKEGYKPKPGAV

-696 DYPEHFSSNKFESL
+696 DYQEHFSFNKFESL
-710 YVLGFKFGSN
+710 YVLGFKLGSN

>member
-1 MRCNLFRLSL
+1 MKGNSLRLPFLMVALSAS
-11 LTIGLA
+11 TQVFSTQGL
-17 APVQVLSEQIH
+17 
-28 LTEEDIFAEIA
+28 LTEEDIFAEID

-131 GIDIDDIEYIE
+131 GVDIDDIEYIE

-160 FNIITRSPLADLGT
+160 FNIVTRSPLADAGT

-208 DNEGFDL
+208 DSQGF
-215 EDYPDYAGKGFSDS
+215 EDFDGKDISDS
-229 ADTFTMRFQGLWTPT
+229 ADTFTVRYQGLWTPT

-283 IANEWSDIEL
+283 IANEWSDVEL

-303 DNDDTYDVDAVLFQY
+303 DNEDVWTVKTVLDAFDFNEDGIY
-318 ASYDE
+318 E
-323 LEGFSRHQLYQLELG
+323 NEGFDYPSEVQKLLVQHPQNE
-338 NDLDEGIAL
+338 NVIIV
-347 SPNIQEMLEDGGNQ
+347 SPTY
-361 VIAKPSYGHF
+361 AHF
-371 SGRWD
+371 SDRWD
-376 AEIRSNIYS
+376 AELRSNIYS
-385 INNFRMS
+385 IDDLRMS
-392 IALGSRYDSFETE
+392 LAVGSRHDSFETE
-405 LFLGGPGQVSQ
+405 LFLGGPGRISQ

-431 ELTFN
+431 ALTIN
-436 YGNAIEKIRNKNHSH
+436 LGNALEKIRNKDNTNSY
-451 SNRAAANYQ
+451 RAAANYQ
-460 FSKQHIFRL
+460 LSKKHIFRL
-469 ARSES
+469 AGSKS

-479 LLEVNQNSIYTYEN
+479 LLEVNQNSIYTYDN
-493 QDEEI
+493 QGDEI

-507 DDIATEKLVS
+507 DDIANEKQVS
-517 REVGYLGLFDDKK
+517 REIGYLGLFQDKN
-530 LSLDIRVFEEELTNL
+530 LSLDIRIFDEELTSL
-545 IGERRERFLG
+545 IGERRGPSSG

-566 IENLKLKGME
+566 TENVKLKGIE
-576 WQLQYRPSNQLLIN
+576 WQLQYRPTNQLLLS
-590 LNHSYLEAEG
+590 LNHSYLVAEG
-600 DSRYGYD
+600 DSWYGYD
-607 QSDDAA
+607 KHDDAA
-613 SENDLILDLDKTVP
+613 SENDHILDLDKTVP

-638 MSGGLKFSGSYH
+638 MSGGLKLSGSYH
-650 YKAGYKPKPGAE
+650 YKEGYKPKPGAV

-668 RFDLKASKR
+668 RFDFKASKR

-696 DYPEHFSSNKFESL
+696 DYQEHFSFNKFESL
-710 YVLGFKFGSN
+710 YVLGFKLGSN

>member
-1 MRCNLFRLSL
+1 MKGNSLRLPFLMVALSAS
-11 LTIGLA
+11 TQVFSAQGL
-17 APVQVLSEQIH
+17 
-28 LTEEDIFAEIA
+28 LTEEDVFAEID

-122 LSSVEWNTI
+122 LSSVEWNTL
-131 GIDIDDIEYIE
+131 GVDIDDIEYIE

-160 FNIITRSPLADLGT
+160 FNIVTRSPLADAGT
-174 KVSVQHGNQGIK
+174 KFSIQHGNQGIK

-208 DNEGFDL
+208 DNEGFDF
-215 EDYPDYAGKGFSDS
+215 EDYADYAGKGFSDS
-229 ADTFTMRFQGLWTPT
+229 ADTFTVRYQGLWTPT

-259 TTIGPSDYKK
+259 TTIGPSDYQK

-283 IANEWSDIEL
+283 IANEWSDVEL
-293 VLYHNEIDFV
+293 VLYHNQIDFV
-303 DNDDTYDVDAVLFQY
+303 DNEDVWTVKTVLDAFDVNKDGIY
-318 ASYDE
+318 E
-323 LEGFSRHQLYQLELG
+323 NEGFDYPSEVQKLLVQHPQNE
-338 NDLDEGIAL
+338 NVIIV
-347 SPNIQEMLEDGGNQ
+347 SPTY
-361 VIAKPSYGHF
+361 AHF
-371 SGRWD
+371 SDRWD
-376 AEIRSNIYS
+376 AELRSNIYS
-385 INNFRMS
+385 IDNLRMS
-392 IALGSRYDSFETE
+392 LALGSRHDSFETE
-405 LFLGGPGQVSQ
+405 LFLGGPGQVGQ
-416 VSNRLNANLEWTASD
+416 ISNRLNVNLEWTASD
-431 ELTFN
+431 ALTIN
-436 YGNAIEKIRNKNHSH
+436 LGNALEKIRNKDNTNSY
-451 SNRAAANYQ
+451 RAAANYQ
-460 FSKQHIFRL
+460 LSKKHIFRL
-469 ARSES
+469 AGSHS

-479 LLEVNQNSIYTYEN
+479 LLEVNQNSIYTYDN
-493 QDEEI
+493 QGEEI
-498 TLYTRVFSD
+498 TIYTRVFSD
-507 DDIATEKLVS
+507 DNIATEKQVS

-530 LSLDIRVFEEELTNL
+530 LSLDIRIFDEKLTNL
-545 IGERRERFLG
+545 IGERREPSIG
-555 PLQDSVNIIDN
+555 PLKHIAETINIIDN
-566 IENLKLKGME
+566 VENVNLKGVE
-576 WQLQYRPSNQLLIN
+576 WQLQYRPTNQLLLS

-600 DSRYGYD
+600 DSWFASFELG
-607 QSDDAA
+607 DDVA
-613 SENDLILDLDKTVP
+613 SEGDVIHDLTKVVP

-650 YKAGYKPKPGAE
+650 YKEGYKPGPRFDI
-662 SLPSHS
+662 LPSHS

-696 DYPEHFSSNKFESL
+696 DYQEHFSFNKFESL
-710 YVLGFKFGSN
+710 YVLGFKLGSN

>member
-1 MRCNLFRLSL
+1 MIVALSVS
-11 LTIGLA
+11 T
-17 APVQVLSEQIH
+17 QVFSEQGL
-28 LTEEDIFAEIA
+28 LTEEDVFAAID

-84 QVYFIHGNKPGVT
+84 QVYFTHGNKPGVT

-122 LSSVEWNTI
+122 LSSVEWNTL
-131 GIDIDDIEYIE
+131 GVDIDDIEYIE

-160 FNIITRSPLADLGT
+160 FNIVTRSPLADTGT
-174 KVSVQHGNQGIK
+174 KFSVQHGNQGIK
-186 SRAISHSSQYDQLA
+186 SRAISHSSQFDQLA

-208 DNEGFDL
+208 DSLGF
-215 EDYPDYAGKGFSDS
+215 EDFDGKDISDS
-229 ADTFTMRFQGLWTPT
+229 ADTFTLRYQGLWTPS

-283 IANEWSDIEL
+283 IANEWSDVEL

-303 DNDDTYDVDAVLFQY
+303 DNDDTYDNEKVLELYRSREGLSLHQMHQLEEGNEVTDGFVL
-318 ASYDE
+318 SPE
-323 LEGFSRHQLYQLELG
+323 LEAILDDGDYQI
-338 NDLDEGIAL
+338 IAQ
-347 SPNIQEMLEDGGNQ
+347 PTY
-361 VIAKPSYGHF
+361 AHF
-371 SGRWD
+371 SDRWD
-376 AEIRSNIYS
+376 AELRSNIYS
-385 INNFRMS
+385 IDNLRMS
-392 IALGSRYDSFETE
+392 LALGSRHDSFETE

-416 VSNRLNANLEWTASD
+416 ISNRLNANLEWTPSD
-431 ELTFN
+431 SLTIN
-436 YGNAIEKIRNKNHSH
+436 LGNALEKIRNKDNTNSY
-451 SNRAAANYQ
+451 RAAANYQ
-460 FSKQHIFRL
+460 LSQKHIFRL
-469 ARSES
+469 AGSKS

-479 LLEVNQNSIYTYEN
+479 LLEVNQNSIYTYDN
-493 QDEEI
+493 QGEEI

-507 DDIATEKLVS
+507 DDIANEKQVS
-517 REVGYLGLFDDKK
+517 REIGYLGLFDDKK
-530 LSLDIRVFEEELTNL
+530 LSLDIRIFDEELTNL

-566 IENLKLKGME
+566 TENVKLKGIE
-576 WQLQYRPSNQLLIN
+576 WQIQYRPTNQLLFS
-590 LNHSYLEAEG
+590 LNHSYIEAKG

-607 QSDDAA
+607 KNDDTD

-638 MSGGLKFSGSYH
+638 MPRGLKFSGSYH
-650 YKAGYKPKPGAE
+650 YKAGYKPRPRFDVI
-662 SLPSHS
+662 PSHS

-686 LSLTAQNVGD
+686 LSLTAQNVGN
-696 DYPEHFSSNKFESL
+696 DYQEHFSSNKFESL
-710 YVLGFKFGSN
+710 YVLGFKLGSN

>member
-1 MRCNLFRLSL
+1 MKGNSLRLPFLMVALSAS
-11 LTIGLA
+11 TQVFSAEGL
-17 APVQVLSEQIH
+17 
-28 LTEEDIFAEIA
+28 LTEEDVFAEIG

-84 QVYFIHGNKPGVT
+84 QVYFIHGNKPGVA
-97 YHVPGGDYSRR
+97 YHVPGGEYSRR

-113 DGRSVYEPL
+113 DGRSIYEPL
-122 LSSVEWNTI
+122 LSSVEWNTL

-160 FNIITRSPLADLGT
+160 FNIVTRSPLADLGT
-174 KVSVQHGNQGIK
+174 KVSVQHGNQGVK
-186 SRAISHSSQYDQLA
+186 SRRISHSSQYDHLA

-208 DNEGFDL
+208 DNGGFDL
-215 EDYPDYAGKGFSDS
+215 EDYPDYAGKSFSDS
-229 ADTFTMRFQGLWTPT
+229 ADTFTMRYQGLWTPT

-259 TTIGPSDYKK
+259 TTIGPRVYKK
-269 RHWKNKYQHFNWKR
+269 RHWKKKYQHFNWKR
-283 IANEWSDIEL
+283 IANKWSDIEL
-293 VLYHNEIDFV
+293 VLYHNEINFV
-303 DNDDTYDVDAVLFQY
+303 DNEDVWTVKTVV
-318 ASYDE
+318 DE
-323 LEGFSRHQLYQLELG
+323 FDSNKDGIYENEGFDYPLEVQKLLVQHPQ
-338 NDLDEGIAL
+338 NE
-347 SPNIQEMLEDGGNQ
+347 N
-361 VIAKPSYGHF
+361 VIIVKPTYAHF
-371 SGRWD
+371 SDRWD

-385 INNFRMS
+385 IDNLRTS

-405 LFLGGPGQVSQ
+405 VFLGGPGQVSQ

-431 ELTFN
+431 ELTIN
-436 YGNAIEKIRNKNHSH
+436 LGNSLEKIRNQKNTS
-451 SNRAAANYQ
+451 SYRVAANYQ
-460 FSKQHIFRL
+460 FSKQHLFRL
-469 ARSES
+469 ASSKS
-474 YRDPT
+474 YREPT
-479 LLEVNQNSIYTYEN
+479 LLEVNQNSIYTYDN
-493 QDEEI
+493 RGDEI

-507 DDIATEKLVS
+507 DDIATEKQLS

-530 LSLDIRVFEEELTNL
+530 LSLDIRIFDEELTNL
-545 IGERRERFLG
+545 IGERREPSSG

-566 IENLKLKGME
+566 TENMTLKGVE
-576 WQLQYRPSNQLLIN
+576 WQLQYRPTNQLLLS

-600 DSRYGYD
+600 DSWYASFDLG
-607 QSDDAA
+607 DDVA
-613 SENDLILDLDKTVP
+613 SEGDVILDLTKVVP

-638 MSGGLKFSGSYH
+638 LSGGLKFSGSYH
-650 YKAGYKPKPGAE
+650 YKEGYKPEPRADI
-662 SLPSHS
+662 LPSHS

-696 DYPEHFSSNKFESL
+696 DYQEHLPSNKFESL

>member
-1 MRCNLFRLSL
+1 MKDNSLKLPFLMVALSAS
-11 LTIGLA
+11 TQVFSAQGL
-17 APVQVLSEQIH
+17 
-28 LTEEDIFAEIA
+28 LTEEDIFAEID

-84 QVYFIHGNKPGVT
+84 QVYFLHGNKPGVT

-122 LSSVEWNTI
+122 LSSVEWNTL
-131 GIDIDDIEYIE
+131 GVDIDDIEYIE

-160 FNIITRSPLADLGT
+160 FNIVTRSPLADAGT
-174 KVSVQHGNQGIK
+174 KFSVQHGNQGIK
-186 SRAISHSSQYDQLA
+186 SRAISHSSQFDQLA

-208 DNEGFDL
+208 ENNGFDL
-215 EDYPDYAGKGFSDS
+215 EDYPDYAGKDFSDS
-229 ADTFTMRFQGLWTPT
+229 ADTFTIRYQGLWTPS

-283 IANEWSDIEL
+283 IANEWSDVEL
-293 VLYHNEIDFV
+293 VLYHNQIDFV
-303 DNDDTYDVDAVLFQY
+303 DNDDPYDVATALYLYGADEEDGKSLHQRMGGDLVLP
-318 ASYDE
+318 S
-323 LEGFSRHQLYQLELG
+323 
-338 NDLDEGIAL
+338 
-347 SPNIQEMLEDGGNQ
+347 NIQQILGSGPNQ
-361 VIAKPSYGHF
+361 IIAQPTYAHF
-371 SGRWD
+371 SDRWD
-376 AEIRSNIYS
+376 AELRSNIYS
-385 INNFRMS
+385 IDNLRMS
-392 IALGSRYDSFETE
+392 LAMGSRHDSFETE

-416 VSNRLNANLEWTASD
+416 ISNRLNANLEWTASD
-431 ELTFN
+431 ALTIN
-436 YGNAIEKIRNKNHSH
+436 LGNALEKIRNKDNTNSY
-451 SNRAAANYQ
+451 RAAANYQ
-460 FSKQHIFRL
+460 LSKKHIFRL
-469 ARSES
+469 AGSHS

-479 LLEVNQNSIYTYEN
+479 LLEVNQNSIYTYDN
-493 QDEEI
+493 QGEKI
-498 TLYTRVFSD
+498 TLYTRVKSD
-507 DDIATEKLVS
+507 NDIATEKQVS
-517 REVGYLGLFDDKK
+517 REIGYLGLFDDKK
-530 LSLDIRVFEEELTNL
+530 LSLDIRIFDEELTNL

-555 PLQDSVNIIDN
+555 PLQDSINIIDN
-566 IENLKLKGME
+566 TENVKLKGIE
-576 WQLQYRPSNQLLIN
+576 WQLQYRPTNQLLLS
-590 LNHSYLEAEG
+590 LNHSYLVAEG

-607 QSDDAA
+607 KHDDAA

-638 MSGGLKFSGSYH
+638 MPGGLKFSGSYH
-650 YKAGYKPKPGAE
+650 YKEGYKPKPGAV

-696 DYPEHFSSNKFESL
+696 DYQEHFSFNKFESL
-710 YVLGFKFGSN
+710 YVLGFKLGSN

>member
-1 MRCNLFRLSL
+1 MKDNSLRLPFLMVALSAS
-11 LTIGLA
+11 TQVFSAQGL
-17 APVQVLSEQIH
+17 
-28 LTEEDIFAEIA
+28 LTEEDIFAEID

-49 SLSQVPAAVTII
+49 SLSQVPAAVTVI

-131 GIDIDDIEYIE
+131 GVDIDDIEYIE

-160 FNIITRSPLADLGT
+160 FNIITRSPLADAGT
-174 KVSVQHGNQGIK
+174 KFSVQYGNQGIK

-200 TRFTLKAS
+200 THFTLKAS
-208 DNEGFDL
+208 DSPGF
-215 EDYPDYAGKGFSDS
+215 EDFDGKDISDS
-229 ADTFTMRFQGLWTPT
+229 ADTFTVRYQGLWTPT

-259 TTIGPSDYKK
+259 TTIGPSGYKK

-283 IANEWSDIEL
+283 IANEWSDVEL

-303 DNDDTYDVDAVLFQY
+303 DNEDVWTVKTVLDAFDLNEDGIY
-318 ASYDE
+318 E
-323 LEGFSRHQLYQLELG
+323 NEGFDYPSEVQKLLLQHPQNE
-338 NDLDEGIAL
+338 NVIIV
-347 SPNIQEMLEDGGNQ
+347 SPTY
-361 VIAKPSYGHF
+361 AHF
-371 SGRWD
+371 SDRWD
-376 AEIRSNIYS
+376 AELRSNIYS
-385 INNFRMS
+385 IDNLRMS
-392 IALGSRYDSFETE
+392 LALGSRHDSFETE
-405 LFLGGPGQVSQ
+405 LFLGGPGQVGQ
-416 VSNRLNANLEWTASD
+416 ISNRLNVNLEWTASD
-431 ELTFN
+431 ALTIN
-436 YGNAIEKIRNKNHSH
+436 LGNALEKIRNKDNTNSY
-451 SNRAAANYQ
+451 RAAANYQ
-460 FSKQHIFRL
+460 LSKKHIFRL
-469 ARSES
+469 AGSHS

-479 LLEVNQNSIYTYEN
+479 LLELNQNSIYTYDN
-493 QDEEI
+493 QGEEI
-498 TLYTRVFSD
+498 TLYTRVFSE
-507 DDIATEKLVS
+507 DDIATEKQVS
-517 REVGYLGLFDDKK
+517 REIGYLGLFDDKK
-530 LSLDIRVFEEELTNL
+530 LSLDIRIFDEELTNL

-566 IENLKLKGME
+566 TENIKLKGIE
-576 WQLQYRPSNQLLIN
+576 WQLQYRPTNQLLLS
-590 LNHSYLEAEG
+590 LNHSYLVAEG
-600 DSRYGYD
+600 DSRYGYY

-613 SENDLILDLDKTVP
+613 SENDVIHDLTKVVP

-638 MSGGLKFSGSYH
+638 ISGGLKLSGSYH
-650 YKAGYKPKPGAE
+650 YKEGYKPRPRFDI
-662 SLPSHS
+662 LPSHS

-696 DYPEHFSSNKFESL
+696 DYQEHFSFNKFESL
-710 YVLGFKFGSN
+710 YVLGFKLGSN